1 MPALPFLTEPLA
13 DERVVMRDGA
23 ERDIP
28 EVLIAHQDDPEM
40 HVLLGEERTPSGAE
54 LGRRAE
60 SEPAA
65 RRAGTGAT
73 LTILEPGSDVC
84 RGQIYVH
91 HLDWDH
97 ARAELG
103 VWVAPQA
110 RRRELARRALALV
123 ARWLMCECGIERVAL
138 VTATHN
144 RPMRHAGRGAGFREE
159 GVLRAHLRERGRR
172 VDAAVLSLVRADLED
187 RCSTGG

>member
-1 MPALPFLTEPLA
+1 MPSIPALNEPLVDRCA
-13 DERVVMRDGA
+13 VVRDGA

-40 HVLLGEERTPSGAE
+40 HVLLGEERTPTGAE

-60 SEPAA
+60 GE
-65 RRAGTGAT
+65 RGERIAGTAAT

-84 RGQIYVH
+84 RGQIYIH

-103 VWVAPQA
+103 IWVAPQA
-110 RRRELARRALALV
+110 RGRGLGRGALRLV
-123 ARWLMCECGIERVAL
+123 SCWLLRDCGIERVAL
-138 VTATHN
+138 VTAIHN
-144 RPMRHAGRGAGFREE
+144 EPMRRAGRGAGFREE

-172 VDAAVLSLVRADLED
+172 VDAAVLSLVRRDLEGG
-187 RCSTGG
+187 CGTGA